1 MSQDIVGTPL
11 GARIKELLD
20 LLDVAV
26 AKTSQTRLKN
36 SGLGALQKL
45 PEAKA
50 ANDLSARGN
59 AIYRS
64 KDKSSCH

>member
-1 MSQDIVGTPL
+1 MSQDLIGTPL

-26 AKTSQTRLKN
+26 AKTSQRSKN
-36 SGLGALQKL
+36 SGLSALQKL

-50 ANDLSARGN
+50 ANDLSAHSS
-59 AIYRS
+59 AIFR